1 LVCPPLQNRTDDS
14 CFTGWSC
21 IRKCWT
27 RGSSFFR
34 YIILPWEEKKRLTS
48 DLLLEALDAEG
59 GLDSIALDVTDP
71 EPLPDNHPF
80 FTHPRVI
87 VTPHTSGGVEG
98 YLDKAADL
106 LIANVEQIRSGGE
119 PINKVDW
126 KKGY

>member
-1 LVCPPLQNRTDDS
+1 MIAALPDGAVFVNVGRGDLV
-14 CFTGWSC
+14 
-21 IRKCWT
+21 
-27 RGSSFFR
+27 SSGTSSSS
-34 YIILPWEEKKRLTS
+34 WEKTKRLTS
-48 DLLLEALDAEG
+48 DLLLKALDAEG

-71 EPLPDNHPF
+71 EPLPENHPF

-87 VTPHTSGGVEG
+87 ITPHTSGGVEG

-106 LIANVEQIRSGGE
+106 LIANVEQIRNGGE

>member
-1 LVCPPLQNRTDDS
+1 V
-14 CFTGWSC
+14 
-21 IRKCWT
+21 
-27 RGSSFFR
+27 
-34 YIILPWEEKKRLTS
+34 LTS
-48 DLLLEALDAEG
+48 DLLLEALNAEG

-87 VTPHTSGGVEG
+87 ITPHTSGGVEG

>member
-1 LVCPPLQNRTDDS
+1 MSPLRNRADNS
-14 CFTGWSC
+14 CLTGWSC
-21 IRKCWT
+21 VCKCRT
-27 RGSSFFR
+27 RGSSFIR
-34 YIILPWEEKKRLTS
+34 YITPLKKWLTS
-48 DLLLEALDAEG
+48 DLLLEALDVEG

-71 EPLPDNHPF
+71 EPLPDDHPF

-87 VTPHTSGGVEG
+87 ITPHTSGGVEG

>member
-1 LVCPPLQNRTDDS
+1 MNGVELIIAALPDGAVLVNV
-14 CFTGWSC
+14 G
-21 IRKCWT
+21 
-27 RGSSFFR
+27 RGDLVSSGTSYLLR
-34 YIILPWEEKKRLTS
+34 QELTA
-48 DLLLEALDAEG
+48 DILLEALDAEG

-87 VTPHTSGGVEG
+87 ITPHTSGGVEG

-106 LIANVEQIRSGGE
+106 LIANVEQIRNGGE

>member
-1 LVCPPLQNRTDDS
+1 MIAALPDGAVFVNVGRGDLV
-14 CFTGWSC
+14 
-21 IRKCWT
+21 
-27 RGSSFFR
+27 SSGTSSSS
-34 YIILPWEEKKRLTS
+34 WEKTKRLTS

-87 VTPHTSGGVEG
+87 ITPHTSGGVEG

-106 LIANVEQIRSGGE
+106 LIANVEQIRNGGG

>member
-1 LVCPPLQNRTDDS
+1 MSLHRIRTDDS
-14 CFTGWSC
+14 CLTGWSC
-21 IRKCWT
+21 IRKC
-27 RGSSFFR
+27 RSRRSSLIR
-34 YIILPWEEKKRLTS
+34 CVLHRSHSEKRLTS

-87 VTPHTSGGVEG
+87 ITPHTSGGVEG

>member
-1 LVCPPLQNRTDDS
+1 MNGADDS
-14 CFTGWSC
+14 RLTGWSC
-21 IRKCWT
+21 NRECRS
-27 RGSSFFR
+27 RGSSFIR
-34 YIILPWEEKKRLTS
+34 YATPLKKKKRLTS

-87 VTPHTSGGVEG
+87 ITPHTSGGVEG

>member
-1 LVCPPLQNRTDDS
+1 MINVGRGDLVSSGTLCSPFDSSDNLGSTEPPD
-14 CFTGWSC
+14 
-21 IRKCWT
+21 
-27 RGSSFFR
+27 
-34 YIILPWEEKKRLTS
+34 
-48 DLLLEALDAEG
+48 DLLQALDSEG
-59 GLDSIALDVTDP
+59 GLDSIALDVTEP

-87 VTPHTSGGVEG
+87 ITPHTSGGIEG

-106 LIANVEQIRSGGE
+106 LIANIKRIREGGE